1 AIAVHLGGVDEG
13 HSRVDARAQGRNLL
27 RACIGIVADVPRA
40 LAEGGYA
47 GTVTGGK
54 FGNSH
59 ALTLTTDREIALATR
74 FGRATPG
81 RKVRVACRSKRQ
93 APLTEPRPKADDPIG
108 AAREGN
114 L

>member
-1 AIAVHLGGVDEG
+1 
-13 HSRVDARAQGRNLL
+13 HSRVDARAQGRNLR
-27 RACIGIVADVPRA
+27 RACIWIVADAPRA

-47 GTVTGGK
+47 GTVTEGK

-81 RKVRVACRSKRQ
+81 RKVRVGCRSKRQ
-93 APLTEPRPKADDPIG
+93 APLTEPRPNRSEERRVG
-108 AAREGN
+108 REWRGRRSRGKCEEN
-114 L
+114 E